1 MENKRRF
8 KIVACVNN
16 VLALGNEGKLLYR
29 IPNDLANLK
38 RMTINNVVIMG
49 RKTFESLPQGL
60 PLPNRINIILTR
72 DESFCVDASLSNV
85 YIVHSIEDA
94 YNLCEAQFSHMDWFV
109 LGGESIY
116 NQFIENDWADEMYIT
131 TVIDSSDGD
140 AYFPNV
146 MLSSNW
152 KVIYQSD
159 TMRSRK
165 EQLSYNFSIHKR
177 KREFEVI

>member
-8 KIVACVNN
+8 KILACVNS
-16 VLALGNEGKLLYR
+16 VLALGNEGKLMYR
-29 IPNDLANLK
+29 IPNDLSNLK

-72 DESFCVDASLSNV
+72 DESYCVDSKLENV
-85 YIVHSIEDA
+85 YIVHSLDDA
-94 YNLCEAQFSHMDWFV
+94 YYLCDAKFSHMEWYV

-116 NQFIENDWADEMYIT
+116 SQFLDNDMVDEMYIT
-131 TVIDSSDGD
+131 TVNDSSEGD
-140 AYFPNV
+140 VYFPNV
-146 MLSSNW
+146 MMSSNW
-152 KVIYQSD
+152 KTIYQSD

-165 EQLSYNFSIHKR
+165 ESLSYSYSIHKR
-177 KREFEVI
+177 KRKDEVN